1 MFKSVIFPA
10 ISLSWCVASG
20 LTGPPGPGEHELV
33 EGLSLSSPPT
43 YLGSPSTPRERFME
57 RIKQPREMEKDR
69 GRARLGIS
77 REDRRE
83 FRRVPLTPGMLRSL
97 MEFRGTPPDQ
107 VHAEYVRSCIWVLK
121 HTLLSYDRRIV
132 SFRSFFIYLFEFYDL
147 SSRTSLVL
155 DRVEFWKICKNYYS

>member
-1 MFKSVIFPA
+1 
-10 ISLSWCVASG
+10 
-20 LTGPPGPGEHELV
+20 
-33 EGLSLSSPPT
+33 
-43 YLGSPSTPRERFME
+43 ME

-107 VHAEYVRSCIWVLK
+107 VRAEYLRSCTWVLK
-121 HTLLSYDRRIV
+121 HTLLSYGRRIL
-132 SFRSFFIYLFEFYDL
+132 SFR
-147 SSRTSLVL
+147 
-155 DRVEFWKICKNYYS
+155 

>member
-1 MFKSVIFPA
+1 
-10 ISLSWCVASG
+10 
-20 LTGPPGPGEHELV
+20 
-33 EGLSLSSPPT
+33 
-43 YLGSPSTPRERFME
+43 ME
-57 RIKQPREMEKDR
+57 RIKQPREMEEDR

-121 HTLLSYDRRIV
+121 HTLLSYGRRTV
-132 SFRSFFIYLFEFYDL
+132 SFRSFFIYLFEFYNL